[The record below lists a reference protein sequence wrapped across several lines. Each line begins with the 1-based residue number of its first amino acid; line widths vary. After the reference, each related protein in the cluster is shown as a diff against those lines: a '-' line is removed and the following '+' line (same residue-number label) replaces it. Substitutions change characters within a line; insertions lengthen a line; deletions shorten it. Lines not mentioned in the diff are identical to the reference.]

1 MFSQVGAYL
10 DTLSLLLLAFFVVYR
25 LVLVLCRWQ
34 RRQLDI
40 PIHI

>member
-1 MFSQVGAYL
+1 MFAQVGGFL
-10 DTLSLLLLAFFVVYR
+10 DSSLLLLVAFFVAYR
-25 LVLVLCRWQ
+25 FVLVLCRCQ

>member
-1 MFSQVGAYL
+1 MFSQIGALL
-10 DTLSLLLLAFFVVYR
+10 DSLLLLLLAFFAVYR

>member
-1 MFSQVGAYL
+1 MFSQIGVFL
-10 DTLSLLLLAFFVVYR
+10 DSALLLLVVFFAVYR

-40 PIHI
+40 PIYI

>member
-1 MFSQVGAYL
+1 MFSQIGVFF
-10 DTLSLLLLAFFVVYR
+10 DSVFLLLVAFFAVYR

-40 PIHI
+40 PIYI

>member
-1 MFSQVGAYL
+1 MFSQVGAFL
-10 DTLSLLLLAFFVVYR
+10 DSSLLLLVAFFAVYR

-34 RRQLDI
+34 RQQLDI